1 VVKESESEHTFGDR
15 SIRVGKDRS
24 STVGGSDS
32 TLVGARHAVSI
43 TGSATEL
50 SMRERHIV
58 FTTGEASV
66 TFDGGHLSLE
76 AQGNV
81 TIVAHDGDVVIQGG
95 PNVKINCD

>member
-1 VVKESESEHTFGDR
+1 MPRFEFSRSVGRLALRPGVAAVVFFAPYVLAGP
-15 SIRVGKDRS
+15 
-24 STVGGSDS
+24 
-32 TLVGARHAVSI
+32 
-43 TGSATEL
+43 
-50 SMRERHIV
+50 
-58 FTTGEASV
+58 EASV